1 MAARKLPIILVL
13 LLVFSVGFTAVR
25 GGLAPAGAA
34 TTSSDS
40 VVLGWNQQVLDTIQ
54 QTRLG
59 PTIAV
64 RALAVVH
71 TAIYDAWAAYD
82 SVAVPTM
89 ANGNGRQPLA
99 ERTVANKNKAVS
111 FAAYLALVD
120 LFPARQ
126 ATYAGH
132 MVGDLGYVIDGS
144 DASTAA
150 NVGAVAAQAVLDYR
164 HHDGA
169 NQLGD
174 EPDKITGVPSGVP
187 YSDYTD
193 YAPKN
198 NWNTPADKL
207 DPDHWQPLC
216 IPTPPPGAT
225 SCTGRIQTY
234 LTPFW
239 AKVKPFALT
248 KPSQFR
254 PPGPYTYLGADG
266 KPSGQYVDQI
276 DKMTQYSKQLD
287 DSRKTMAEYWE
298 DGPGSVT
305 PPGHWN
311 QFAQWVARRD
321 ANTVDKDARMFFAL
335 NSGLLDAS
343 ICAWDGKGRWDS
355 IRPIS
360 AVRWL
365 YRGKIIQAWGGPYK
379 GPSYIKGD
387 DWIPY
392 RPPSDPAPPFA
403 EYASGHSTF
412 SMAAAEVLTSFTGRG
427 NFELKV
433 TIPAGSSKVEPRTA
447 TQPGVPAQP
456 ITLSWTNFQYA
467 ANEAGLSRQYGGVH
481 FEHGDKD
488 ARAAGAKVGDNAWAK
503 ALTYF
508 NGTAVPISVPTT
520 TTTTTTSTTTLA
532 PTTTE
537 VPTTTEA
544 PTTTNAPTTTQAATT
559 TEAPTTTDAS
569 TTTDAP
575 TTTEAPTTT

>member
-1 MAARKLPIILVL
+1 MAARKLPILLIL
-13 LLVFSVGFTAVR
+13 LLVFSVGLTAVR
-25 GGLAPAGAA
+25 VGLAPAGAA
-34 TTSSDS
+34 TGDS

-54 QTRLG
+54 QTSLG
-59 PTIAV
+59 PTIAA

-82 SVAVPTM
+82 PTAVPTM
-89 ANGNGRQPLA
+89 ANGNSRRPSA
-99 ERTVANKNKAVS
+99 ERTLENKNKAVS

-120 LFPARQ
+120 LFPSRQ
-126 ATYAGH
+126 AIYGAH
-132 MVGDLGYVIDGS
+132 MVKALGYVIDGS
-144 DASTAA
+144 DTTTPAT
-150 NVGAVAAQAVLDYR
+150 VGTKAAQAVLDYR
-164 HHDGA
+164 HHDGS

-174 EPDKITGVPSGVP
+174 EPGGTPGVA
-187 YSDYTD
+187 YSDYTG
-193 YAPKN
+193 YAPSPKN
-198 NWNTPADKL
+198 TWNKVG
-207 DPDHWQPLC
+207 DPDRWQPLC

-225 SCTGRIQTY
+225 SCTGTIQTY

-248 KPSQFR
+248 RPDQFR
-254 PPGPYTYLGADG
+254 PPGPYTYLGSDG

-287 DSRKTMAEYWE
+287 DFRKTTAEYWE
-298 DGPGSVT
+298 DGPGTVT

-321 ANTVDKDARMFFAL
+321 ANSLDKDARMFFAL
-335 NSGLLDAS
+335 NNALLDAS
-343 ICAWDGKGRWDS
+343 ISAWDGKGRWDS

-360 AVRWL
+360 AIRWL
-365 YRGKIIQAWGGPYK
+365 YKDKIIQAWGGPYQ
-379 GPSYIKGD
+379 GPSYIKGQ

-392 RPPSDPAPPFA
+392 RPPNDPAPPFA

-412 SMAAAEVLTSFTGRG
+412 SMAAAEVLTGFTGRG

-467 ANEAGLSRQYGGVH
+467 ANQAGLSRQYGGVH

-503 ALTYF
+503 AVTFF
-508 NGTAVPISVPTT
+508 NGSAVPIPVPTT
-520 TTTTTTSTTTLA
+520 TTTTTTTTSSTSTTLA

-537 VPTTTEA
+537 VPTTTQA
-544 PTTTNAPTTTQAATT
+544 PTTTDGPTTTEAATT
-559 TEAPTTTDAS
+559 TEVP

-575 TTTEAPTTT
+575 TTTEAPTTTTEAPTTT